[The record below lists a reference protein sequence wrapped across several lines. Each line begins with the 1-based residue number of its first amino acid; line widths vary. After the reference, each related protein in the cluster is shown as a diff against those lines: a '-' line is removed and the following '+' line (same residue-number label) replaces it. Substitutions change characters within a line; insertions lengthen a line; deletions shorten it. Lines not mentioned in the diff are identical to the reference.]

1 VNLKLAAK
9 SQGELAESGTIDGVA
24 FDAFLNTNGADY
36 VWTGSYGSQ
45 KIKVTVHFSTK
56 DPDAFMVSGTVGSS
70 AISMNCPPESANAT
84 SFPLTGSI
92 GGQKLKVL
100 WDERTATLKGTLG
113 SASFQFVGHANGS
126 KILITG
132 SATDGRTTG
141 KTSFNFSRNAIVGT
155 VSGPAVGLL
164 CLLGEFVGVEAE

>member
-1 VNLKLAAK
+1 VLGSRRRLDLVDACGGCGADLAPGRLAAERL
-9 SQGELAESGTIDGVA
+9 GELEVGRKESGRARRERTIDGVA

-100 WDERTATLKGTLG
+100 WDERTAL
-113 SASFQFVGHANGS
+113 
-126 KILITG
+126 
-132 SATDGRTTG
+132 
-141 KTSFNFSRNAIVGT
+141 
-155 VSGPAVGLL
+155 
-164 CLLGEFVGVEAE
+164 

>member
-1 VNLKLAAK
+1 
-9 SQGELAESGTIDGVA
+9 
-24 FDAFLNTNGADY
+24 
-36 VWTGSYGSQ
+36 
-45 KIKVTVHFSTK
+45 
-56 DPDAFMVSGTVGSS
+56 
-70 AISMNCPPESANAT
+70 
-84 SFPLTGSI
+84 
-92 GGQKLKVL
+92 
-100 WDERTATLKGTLG
+100 LG

-164 CLLGEFVGVEAE
+164 CLLGEFLGLEAE